1 MIRAREKPGSS
12 LLFPFVFIAMS
23 MPAVTDRK
31 TLALLAA
38 CQALLLINASGLISM
53 QGLVGY
59 MLAETKSLA
68 TLGATTYVI
77 GSALAAMPAALW
89 MGRVGRRAGF
99 MTGAFINIVGCGI
112 AALALHL
119 KSFPLFCAA
128 TAIIGI
134 YQAIGLQYRFAAAEV
149 AAPADRAKAIS
160 WVLAGG
166 IAGGILGPESMRIA
180 RDWFAT
186 PFAGSFI
193 VLAAYALLAM
203 AVQSRVHV
211 PKPAHDERSGSGR
224 PLGEIVRQPVF
235 VVAVISAAFG
245 YGIMNL
251 LMVATPL
258 AMDFC
263 SHPFA
268 QAAMVIQWHVVG
280 MYAPGLFT
288 GSLIKR
294 YGTLKVIVAGVALVG
309 ACIAVALSGTSVAHF
324 LVALALL
331 GVGWNFMYT
340 GGTTLLTESYA
351 PSEKARAQG
360 ANDFAV
366 FATMGVSSF
375 SSGAL
380 VSVAGW
386 ERMNMLALPVLAV
399 VIVAVAWLARLRRA
413 PAAV

>member
-1 MIRAREKPGSS
+1 
-12 LLFPFVFIAMS
+12 MS
-23 MPAVTDRK
+23 TPAVTDHK

-38 CQALLLINASGLISM
+38 CQGLLLINGAGLISM

-59 MLAETKSLA
+59 MLTDTKSLA

-89 MGRVGRRAGF
+89 MARVGRRAGF
-99 MTGAFINIVGCGI
+99 MTGAFINIVGCGL

-119 KSFPLFCAA
+119 RSFPLFCAA
-128 TAIIGI
+128 TAVIGI

-166 IAGGILGPESMRIA
+166 IAGGILGPESMRLA

-211 PKPAHDERSGSGR
+211 PKPAREERSGGGR

-288 GSLIKR
+288 GSLIRR
-294 YGTLKVIVAGVALVG
+294 YGTLKVILAGVVLVG
-309 ACIAVALSGTSVAHF
+309 GCVAVALSGTTVTHF

-351 PSEKARAQG
+351 PAEKARAQG

-386 ERMNMLALPVLAV
+386 DRMNMLALPVLAV
-399 VIVAVAWLARLRRA
+399 VVAAVVWLARLRRA

>member
-1 MIRAREKPGSS
+1 
-12 LLFPFVFIAMS
+12 MS
-23 MPAVTDRK
+23 TPAVTDHK

-38 CQALLLINASGLISM
+38 CQGLLLINGAGLISM

-59 MLAETKSLA
+59 MLTDTKSLA

-89 MGRVGRRAGF
+89 MARVGRRAGF
-99 MTGAFINIVGCGI
+99 MTGAFINIVGCGL

-119 KSFPLFCAA
+119 RSFPLFCAA
-128 TAIIGI
+128 TAVIGI

-166 IAGGILGPESMRIA
+166 IAGGILGPESMRLA

-211 PKPAHDERSGSGR
+211 PKPAREERSGGGR

-288 GSLIKR
+288 GSLIRR
-294 YGTLKVIVAGVALVG
+294 YGTLKVILAGVVLVG
-309 ACIAVALSGTSVAHF
+309 GCVAVALSGTTVTHF

-351 PSEKARAQG
+351 PAEKARAQG

-399 VIVAVAWLARLRRA
+399 VVVAVVWLARLRRA

>member
-1 MIRAREKPGSS
+1 MVR
-12 LLFPFVFIAMS
+12 LFPFVFIAMS
-23 MPAVTDRK
+23 TPAVTDRK
-31 TLALLAA
+31 TLALLAV
-38 CQALLLINASGLISM
+38 CQGLLLINGAGLISM

-59 MLAETKSLA
+59 MLTDTKSLA

-77 GSALAAMPAALW
+77 GSSLAAMPAALW
-89 MGRVGRRAGF
+89 MARVGRRAGF
-99 MTGAFINIVGCGI
+99 MTGAFINIVGCGL

-119 KSFPLFCAA
+119 RSFPLFCAA
-128 TAIIGI
+128 TAVIGI

-166 IAGGILGPESMRIA
+166 IAGGILGPESMRVA

-211 PKPAHDERSGSGR
+211 PKPTREERSGGGR

-288 GSLIKR
+288 GSLIRR
-294 YGTLKVIVAGVALVG
+294 YGVLKVILAGVVLVG
-309 ACIAVALSGTSVAHF
+309 GCVAVALSGTTVTHF

-351 PSEKARAQG
+351 PAEKARAQG

-399 VIVAVAWLARLRRA
+399 VVVAVVWLARMRRS

>member
-1 MIRAREKPGSS
+1 
-12 LLFPFVFIAMS
+12 MS
-23 MPAVTDRK
+23 TPAVTDHR

-38 CQALLLINASGLISM
+38 CQGLLLINGAGLISM

-59 MLAETKSLA
+59 MLTDTKSLA

-77 GSALAAMPAALW
+77 GSALAAMPAAMW
-89 MGRVGRRAGF
+89 MARVGRRAGF
-99 MTGAFINIVGCGI
+99 MTGAFINIVGCGL

-119 KSFPLFCAA
+119 RSFPLFCAA
-128 TAIIGI
+128 TAVIGI

-166 IAGGILGPESMRIA
+166 IAGGILGPESMRLA

-211 PKPAHDERSGSGR
+211 PKPTREERSGGGR

-288 GSLIKR
+288 GSLIRR
-294 YGTLKVIVAGVALVG
+294 YGTLKVILAGVVLVG
-309 ACIAVALSGTSVAHF
+309 GCVAVALSGTTVTHF

-351 PSEKARAQG
+351 PAEKARAQG

-399 VIVAVAWLARLRRA
+399 VVVAVVWLARLRRA

>member
-1 MIRAREKPGSS
+1 
-12 LLFPFVFIAMS
+12 MS
-23 MPAVTDRK
+23 TPAVTDHK

-38 CQALLLINASGLISM
+38 CQGLLLINGAGLISM

-59 MLAETKSLA
+59 MLTDTKSLA

-89 MGRVGRRAGF
+89 MARVGRRAGF
-99 MTGAFINIVGCGI
+99 MTGAFINIVGCGL

-119 KSFPLFCAA
+119 RSFPLFCAA
-128 TAIIGI
+128 TAVIGI

-166 IAGGILGPESMRIA
+166 IAGGILGPESMRLA

-211 PKPAHDERSGSGR
+211 PKPAREERSGGGR

-263 SHPFA
+263 RHPFA
-268 QAAMVIQWHVVG
+268 SAALVNEWHVVG
-280 MYAPGLFT
+280 MLAPGLVT
-288 GSLIKR
+288 GP
-294 YGTLKVIVAGVALVG
+294 A
-309 ACIAVALSGTSVAHF
+309 TS
-324 LVALALL
+324 
-331 GVGWNFMYT
+331 
-340 GGTTLLTESYA
+340 
-351 PSEKARAQG
+351 
-360 ANDFAV
+360 
-366 FATMGVSSF
+366 SSHA
-375 SSGAL
+375 SSR
-380 VSVAGW
+380 VRCP
-386 ERMNMLALPVLAV
+386 RMS
-399 VIVAVAWLARLRRA
+399 RQSR
-413 PAAV
+413 

>member
-1 MIRAREKPGSS
+1 
-12 LLFPFVFIAMS
+12 MS
-23 MPAVTDRK
+23 TPAVTDHR

-38 CQALLLINASGLISM
+38 CQGLLLINGAGLISM

-59 MLAETKSLA
+59 MLTDTKSLA

-77 GSALAAMPAALW
+77 GSAVAAMPAALW
-89 MGRVGRRAGF
+89 MTRVGRRAGF
-99 MTGAFINIVGCGI
+99 MTGAFINIVGCGL

-119 KSFPLFCAA
+119 RSFPLFCAA
-128 TAIIGI
+128 TAVIGI

-166 IAGGILGPESMRIA
+166 IAGGILGPESMRLA

-211 PKPAHDERSGSGR
+211 PKPTREERSGGGR
-224 PLGEIVRQPVF
+224 PLSEIVRQPVF

-288 GSLIKR
+288 GSLIRR
-294 YGTLKVIVAGVALVG
+294 YGTLKVILAGVALVG
-309 ACIAVALSGTSVAHF
+309 GCVAVALSGTTVTHF

-351 PSEKARAQG
+351 PAEKARAQG

-399 VIVAVAWLARLRRA
+399 VVVAVVWLARLRRA

>member
-1 MIRAREKPGSS
+1 
-12 LLFPFVFIAMS
+12 MS
-23 MPAVTDRK
+23 TPAVTDRK

-38 CQALLLINASGLISM
+38 CQGLLLINGAGLISM

-59 MLAETKSLA
+59 MLTDTKSLA

-89 MGRVGRRAGF
+89 MARVGRRAGF
-99 MTGAFINIVGCGI
+99 MTGAFINIVGCGL

-119 KSFPLFCAA
+119 RSFPLFCAA
-128 TAIIGI
+128 TAVIGI

-166 IAGGILGPESMRIA
+166 IAGGILGPESMRLA

-211 PKPAHDERSGSGR
+211 PKPTREERSGGGR
-224 PLGEIVRQPVF
+224 PLGEIMRQPVF
-235 VVAVISAAFG
+235 IVAVISAAFG

-288 GSLIKR
+288 GSLIRR
-294 YGTLKVIVAGVALVG
+294 YGTLKVILAGVALVG
-309 ACIAVALSGTSVAHF
+309 GCVAVALSGTTVTHF

-351 PSEKARAQG
+351 PVEKARAQG

-399 VIVAVAWLARLRRA
+399 VVVAVVWLSRLRRV

>member
-1 MIRAREKPGSS
+1 
-12 LLFPFVFIAMS
+12 MS
-23 MPAVTDRK
+23 TPAVTDHK

-38 CQALLLINASGLISM
+38 CQGLLLINGAGLISM

-59 MLAETKSLA
+59 MLTDTKSLA

-89 MGRVGRRAGF
+89 MARVGRRAGF
-99 MTGAFINIVGCGI
+99 MTGAFINIVGCGL

-119 KSFPLFCAA
+119 RSFPLFCAA
-128 TAIIGI
+128 TAVIGI

-166 IAGGILGPESMRIA
+166 IAGGILGPESMRLA

-193 VLAAYALLAM
+193 VLAGYALLAM

-211 PKPAHDERSGSGR
+211 PKPTREERSGGGR

-288 GSLIKR
+288 GSLIRR
-294 YGTLKVIVAGVALVG
+294 YGTLKVILAGVALVG
-309 ACIAVALSGTSVAHF
+309 GCVAVALSGTTVTHF

-351 PSEKARAQG
+351 PAEKARAQG

-399 VIVAVAWLARLRRA
+399 VVVAVVWLAWLRRA
-413 PAAV
+413 PAAAS

>member
-1 MIRAREKPGSS
+1 M
-12 LLFPFVFIAMS
+12 
-23 MPAVTDRK
+23 
-31 TLALLAA
+31 
-38 CQALLLINASGLISM
+38 
-53 QGLVGY
+53 
-59 MLAETKSLA
+59 
-68 TLGATTYVI
+68 
-77 GSALAAMPAALW
+77 
-89 MGRVGRRAGF
+89 
-99 MTGAFINIVGCGI
+99 
-112 AALALHL
+112 
-119 KSFPLFCAA
+119 
-128 TAIIGI
+128 
-134 YQAIGLQYRFAAAEV
+134 
-149 AAPADRAKAIS
+149 
-160 WVLAGG
+160 
-166 IAGGILGPESMRIA
+166 
-180 RDWFAT
+180 
-186 PFAGSFI
+186 
-193 VLAAYALLAM
+193 
-203 AVQSRVHV
+203 
-211 PKPAHDERSGSGR
+211 
-224 PLGEIVRQPVF
+224 F

-288 GSLIKR
+288 GSLIRR
-294 YGTLKVIVAGVALVG
+294 YGTLKVILAGVALVG
-309 ACIAVALSGTSVAHF
+309 GCVAVALSGTTVTHF

-351 PSEKARAQG
+351 PVEKARAQG

-399 VIVAVAWLARLRRA
+399 VVVAVVWLSRLRRV

>member
-1 MIRAREKPGSS
+1 
-12 LLFPFVFIAMS
+12 MS
-23 MPAVTDRK
+23 TPAVTDHR

-38 CQALLLINASGLISM
+38 CQGLLLINGAGLISM

-59 MLAETKSLA
+59 MLTDTKSLA

-77 GSALAAMPAALW
+77 GSAVAAMPAALW
-89 MGRVGRRAGF
+89 MTRVGRRAGF
-99 MTGAFINIVGCGI
+99 MTGAFINIVGCGL

-119 KSFPLFCAA
+119 RSFPLFCAA
-128 TAIIGI
+128 TAVIGI

-166 IAGGILGPESMRIA
+166 IAGGILGPESMRLA

-186 PFAGSFI
+186 PFAGSFV

-211 PKPAHDERSGSGR
+211 PKPTREERSGGGR
-224 PLGEIVRQPVF
+224 PLSEIVRQPVF

-288 GSLIKR
+288 GSLIRR
-294 YGTLKVIVAGVALVG
+294 YGTLKVILAGVALVG
-309 ACIAVALSGTSVAHF
+309 GCVAVALSGTTVTHF

-351 PSEKARAQG
+351 PAEKARAQG

-399 VIVAVAWLARLRRA
+399 VVVAVVWLARLRRA

>member
-1 MIRAREKPGSS
+1 
-12 LLFPFVFIAMS
+12 MS
-23 MPAVTDRK
+23 TPAVTDHK

-38 CQALLLINASGLISM
+38 CQGLLLINGAGLISM

-59 MLAETKSLA
+59 MLTDTKSLA

-89 MGRVGRRAGF
+89 MARVGRRAGF
-99 MTGAFINIVGCGI
+99 MTGAFINIVGCGL

-119 KSFPLFCAA
+119 RSFPLFCAA
-128 TAIIGI
+128 TAVIGI

-149 AAPADRAKAIS
+149 AAPSDRAKAIS

-166 IAGGILGPESMRIA
+166 IAGGILGPESMRLA

-211 PKPAHDERSGSGR
+211 PKPAREERSGGGR

-288 GSLIKR
+288 GSLIRR
-294 YGTLKVIVAGVALVG
+294 YGTLKVILAGVVLVG
-309 ACIAVALSGTSVAHF
+309 GCVAVALSGTTVTHF

-351 PSEKARAQG
+351 PAEKARAQG

-386 ERMNMLALPVLAV
+386 DRMNMLALPVLAV
-399 VIVAVAWLARLRRA
+399 VVVAVVWLARLRRA

>member
-1 MIRAREKPGSS
+1 
-12 LLFPFVFIAMS
+12 MS
-23 MPAVTDRK
+23 TPAVTDHK

-38 CQALLLINASGLISM
+38 CQGLLLINGAGLISM

-59 MLAETKSLA
+59 MLTDTKSLA

-89 MGRVGRRAGF
+89 MARVGRRAGF
-99 MTGAFINIVGCGI
+99 MTGAFINIVGCGL

-119 KSFPLFCAA
+119 RSFPLFCAA
-128 TAIIGI
+128 TAVIGI

-166 IAGGILGPESMRIA
+166 IAGGILGPESMRLA

-203 AVQSRVHV
+203 VVQSRVHV
-211 PKPAHDERSGSGR
+211 PKPTREERSGGGR
-224 PLGEIVRQPVF
+224 PLGEIMRQPVF
-235 VVAVISAAFG
+235 IVAVISAAFG

-288 GSLIKR
+288 GSLIRR
-294 YGTLKVIVAGVALVG
+294 YGTLKVILAGVALVG
-309 ACIAVALSGTSVAHF
+309 GCVAVALSGTTVTHF

-351 PSEKARAQG
+351 PVEKARAQG

-399 VIVAVAWLARLRRA
+399 VVVAVVWLSRLRRV